1 MSDKQVPV
9 RGLYQR
15 QKNNKYILPAAVYNK
30 TIWQIRDYYRLKEA
44 QDSII
49 YQRGSSDGT
58 PRGSG
63 VGDPTF
69 YKAEKLA
76 RALDIVRVIEDALKE
91 IPQEYR
97 KGIWD
102 SIQFR
107 SPYPIDADRSTYG
120 RLKSRFVYTVAK
132 KLDYI
137 DD

>member
-1 MSDKQVPV
+1 MTNKPV
-9 RGLYQR
+9 KGIYQR
-15 QKNNKYILPAAVYNK
+15 QKNNKYILPSAVYNK

-44 QDSII
+44 REAILNQSTTM
-49 YQRGSSDGT
+49 DGM

-69 YKAEKLA
+69 RKAEKLA
-76 RALDIVRVIEDALKE
+76 RVTDTIKVIEDAIE
-91 IPQEYR
+91 QIPSVYR

-107 SPYPIDADRSTYG
+107 SPYPLDADRSTYG
-120 RLKSRFVYTVAK
+120 RMKSRFVYLVAR

-137 DD
+137 ED

>member
-1 MSDKQVPV
+1 MSDKVPV
-9 RGLYQR
+9 KGLYQR

-76 RALDIVRVIEDALKE
+76 RALDI
-91 IPQEYR
+91 
-97 KGIWD
+97 WD

>member
-1 MSDKQVPV
+1 MSGRQEPV
-9 RGLYQR
+9 KGLYQR

-44 QDSII
+44 QDNII

-58 PRGSG
+58 PRGSDI
-63 VGDPTF
+63 GDPTF

-76 RALDIVRVIEDALKE
+76 KTADIVDVIEDALKQ

-107 SPYPIDADRSTYG
+107 SPYPMDADRSTYG
-120 RLKSRFVYTVAK
+120 RLKSRFVYMVAK